1 MCGRQ
6 ARAKPAI
13 ACRRTLGTH
22 GHASVLDN
30 IGRLSESND
39 GQDEAAERIVDNCL
53 RLRTEAWIAL
63 QMPHQ
68 GVGIEDLFMGHS
80 SLNPGG
86 ATRQS

>member
-6 ARAKPAI
+6 ALAKPAI
-13 ACRRTLGTH
+13 AWRRTVGRH
-22 GHASVLDN
+22 GRASVLDN

-39 GQDEAAERIVDNCL
+39 GQDEATERIVDNFL
-53 RLRTEAWIAL
+53 RLRTQAWVAL

-68 GVGIEDLFMGHS
+68 GVGIEDVFMGHS
-80 SLNPGG
+80 SLGPGG